1 MSAAAALK
9 LAEAAGI
16 DIIVDGP
23 NLLLEAPATPSPAV
37 VAEIKRNKAAII
49 ELLRPAGSGAAVPA
63 EWIAGLNK
71 LRTVDHFPGFSAEQ
85 WRQLCE
91 SGAAFLERWGATA
104 DKLGWNEIDIFGVI
118 RSLGSRGPDL
128 ASSWAGGRPGA
139 PDTRW
144 RSCRDRRRPFDDP
157 LRLRFGVGLS
167 PAVGPGRGPAMG
179 SARMSGNPQ
188 AHLGRRSQRLRVHT
202 GRRQEVPR
210 SPPCRNWQHA
220 RKQGAGRGVGK
231 RPNSTGSSM
240 SRVLVNRTPIP
251 NGPHRARCS
260 TPLRMLSHQ

>member
-104 DKLGWNEIDIFGVI
+104 DKVGWNEIDIFGVI
-118 RSLGSRGPDL
+118 RSLGSRGQ
-128 ASSWAGGRPGA
+128 
-139 PDTRW
+139 T
-144 RSCRDRRRPFDDP
+144 
-157 LRLRFGVGLS
+157 LRQVGQRVGLVPLTRDGEVVEIAADRS
-167 PAVGPGRGPAMG
+167 TIRYASG
-179 SARMSGNPQ
+179 SE
-188 AHLGRRSQRLRVHT
+188 LVYLRRSVRDA
-202 GRRQEVPR
+202 VPL
-210 SPPCRNWQHA
+210 WD
-220 RKQGAGRGVGK
+220 
-231 RPNSTGSSM
+231 
-240 SRVLVNRTPIP
+240 L
-251 NGPHRARCS
+251 
-260 TPLRMLSHQ
+260 LE